1 MKKQFSYLII
11 SLFVL
16 TKLSSQS
23 LTVNAVLDSNK
34 IRIGEQVKLHLYVNY
49 DANAVPK
56 LNIQWPQIG
65 DTITE
70 NIDVVSTSAIDTT
83 IPDKTRPGFIQMH
96 QQFIIS
102 PFDSGYHVIPAF
114 KFKVNNDTS
123 NLFLTPTLMLEVHT
137 VPTDSSLT
145 KTKDVKSI
153 FNEEFNWLWYK
164 NHIIIGILLAILI
177 AAIIIIRN
185 YIIKKRKPIVI
196 IDEGPKIPAHIKA
209 LEALEIIKQER
220 IWTEGKYKEY
230 YSSVADTIRLYLE
243 ERYAVPALESTTDEI
258 MLAMRSQV
266 IDSASK
272 EKLQQILQFSDL
284 VKFAKMTPIEHQ
296 NEQILMNAFDFVN
309 GTKRDNEIT
318 GQKPITT

>member
-1 MKKQFSYLII
+1 MKKQISYLIFL
-11 SLFVL
+11 LFL
-16 TKLSSQS
+16 FAKIGAQS
-23 LTVNAVLDSNK
+23 LTVNAVLDSSK

-83 IPDKTRPGFIQMH
+83 IPDKTKPGFIQMH

-114 KFKVNNDTS
+114 KFKINNDTS

-137 VPTDSSLT
+137 VPTDSSLA

-153 FNEEFNWLWYK
+153 FNEEFNWMWYK
-164 NHIIIGILLAILI
+164 NHIIIGIGLAILI

-185 YIIKKRKPIVI
+185 YIIKKRKPIAI

-209 LEALEIIKQER
+209 LETLEKIKQER

-243 ERYAVPALESTTDEI
+243 ERYTVPALESTTDEI

-266 IDSASK
+266 VDSVSK

-318 GQKPITT
+318 GQKPINT

>member
-1 MKKQFSYLII
+1 
-11 SLFVL
+11 
-16 TKLSSQS
+16 
-23 LTVNAVLDSNK
+23 
-34 IRIGEQVKLHLYVNY
+34 
-49 DANAVPK
+49 
-56 LNIQWPQIG
+56 
-65 DTITE
+65 
-70 NIDVVSTSAIDTT
+70 
-83 IPDKTRPGFIQMH
+83 
-96 QQFIIS
+96 
-102 PFDSGYHVIPAF
+102 VIPAF

-284 VKFAKMTPIEHQ
+284 VKFAKMTPVEHQ
-296 NEQILMNAFDFVN
+296 NEQILLNAFDFVN